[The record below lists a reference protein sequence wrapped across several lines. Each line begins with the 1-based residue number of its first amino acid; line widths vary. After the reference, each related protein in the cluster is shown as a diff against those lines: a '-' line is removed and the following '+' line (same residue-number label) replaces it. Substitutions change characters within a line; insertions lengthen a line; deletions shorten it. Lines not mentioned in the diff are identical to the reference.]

1 MCLCSIN
8 FISVSDFVVTL
19 QYCVHFIFRLK
30 LFSSLFS
37 FHLFFVILPLNY
49 FAKFSVYLYIVEPNI
64 IIMLNTFTTWG
75 WGEQGGPRAAE
86 SNIM

>member
-19 QYCVHFIFRLK
+19 QYCVHFIFR
-30 LFSSLFS
+30 FEIVFFS

-75 WGEQGGPRAAE
+75 WGSRGGPRAAE